1 VAPVKQVHPREVRTL
16 VYSVEVKGT
25 HTFAATS
32 GIYVH
37 NCIPLDPL
45 YLSWKLKSLNYTARF
60 IELADAIN
68 SHMPEYVVTLVADA
82 LNEDGKPLRG
92 AKVLILGAAYK
103 PDIDDVRESPAL
115 DVMVELL
122 ARHALVSY
130 HDPYVPEVRL
140 AERGATLHSEPLTPA
155 ALEAADCVLV
165 ITHHAVFDWTIIRR
179 YARLIV
185 DTRNALKSTDGG
197 ARVVKL

>member
-1 VAPVKQVHPREVRTL
+1 V
-16 VYSVEVKGT
+16 
-25 HTFAATS
+25 
-32 GIYVH
+32 
-37 NCIPLDPL
+37 DPL

-68 SHMPEYVVTLVADA
+68 SHMPEHVVTLVADA
-82 LNEDGKPLRG
+82 LNEEEKALRG

-103 PDIDDVRESPAL
+103 PDSDDLRESPAL

-122 ARHALVSY
+122 KRRAEVRY

-140 AERGATLHSEPLTPA
+140 AERGATLRSEALTPA
-155 ALEAADCVLV
+155 VLQAADCVLV
-165 ITHHAVFDWTIIRR
+165 ITNHSVFDWATIRR
-179 YARLIV
+179 HARLIL
-185 DTRNALKSTDGG
+185 DTRNALKGTSGG